1 MRCSK
6 AANAGFSIA
15 EVLVVLVILSLTIAA
30 VTATRPGPSPAL
42 QLKSRAAT
50 IIAEAGKIRDDAIRR
65 HTIQTYELPG
75 TLCPDSISTLTFFA
89 NGTAT
94 GGSICLSVQE
104 QELRLVL
111 DPLTGQFLQ
120 EDPT

>member
-42 QLKSRAAT
+42 QLKSHAAT
-50 IIAEAGKIRDDAIRR
+50 IIAEAGKTRDDAIRR
-65 HTIQTYELPG
+65 NTIQTYELPG
-75 TLCPDSISTLTFFA
+75 TLCPDSPPSLMFFA

-94 GGSICLSVQE
+94 GTSICLSTE
-104 QELRLVL
+104 GQELRLAL

-120 EDPT
+120 GDPP